1 MQKKNILL
9 IIHCLPYPLNSGG
22 RQAIYNGIKAI
33 KDDYSVFISY
43 PGSNSISEL
52 RDQNAFL
59 SEMGGDVHL
68 LPFVF
73 DDETTKPTL
82 LQKIARKT
90 VFLLNRFCEP
100 TNKPF
105 NPYSWWIEELMPK
118 PKALIDHICRIIVEH
133 NVDAV
138 QCEMVRNLPFV
149 LSLPSNVK
157 KIFVHHELGFI
168 RHHLEL
174 ESLNSNFYD
183 GQSIYHWSKC
193 LEISLLNKFD
203 HIITLSS
210 TDSQKLRDAG
220 VTTNIHNSFAI
231 IRASETITPV
241 YDNPHELSFVG
252 PDDHIPN
259 LIGLNWFLDNCW
271 SDLLRADGNYH
282 LKIIGKWS
290 EANSNEL
297 SSKYPNISFLGFV
310 DDLRSALQNTI
321 MIVPITIGSGIR
333 MKILEAANLG
343 VPFISTSVGAE
354 GIPLQSGTHCMIAD
368 SPSEFTN
375 AILQLKDDKKRTTLI
390 QNAHQLIKKKYSME
404 ALRQNRLDIYSSIFN
419 SLA

>member
-22 RQAIYNGIKAI
+22 RQAIFNGIKAI

-52 RDQNAFL
+52 RDQDAFL

-73 DDETTKPTL
+73 DDETKKPSL

-100 TNKPF
+100 TSKPF

-118 PKALIDHICRIIVEH
+118 PKAFIDHICRIIEEH

-210 TDSQKLRDAG
+210 TDSQKLREAG

-231 IRASETITPV
+231 IKASEIISPI
-241 YDNPHELSFVG
+241 YGCPHDLSFVG
-252 PDDHIPN
+252 PDNHIPN
-259 LIGLNWFLDNCW
+259 IIGLKWFLDNCW
-271 SDLLRADGNYH
+271 ADLLGADGNYH

-290 EANSNEL
+290 EANRNKL
-297 SSKYPNISFLGFV
+297 SSQFPNISFLGFV
-310 DDLRSALQNTI
+310 DDLKSALQNTI

-354 GIPLQSGTHCMIAD
+354 GIPLRNGTHCMIAD

-375 AILQLKDDKKRTTLI
+375 SILQLKDDEKRTTLI
-390 QNAHQLIKKKYSME
+390 QNAHQLIKKIYSME
-404 ALRQNRLDIYSSIFN
+404 ALRQNRLEIYSSIFN